1 MKENDD
7 LKDDIK
13 DDIKEALM
21 VFLSEYHSK
30 RDYFECH
37 EILEHKWKEKP
48 QGERDEFWT
57 ALLQI
62 AVSNYH
68 YRRGNIGGA
77 KKLMERA
84 KNKIIED
91 RGSYEML
98 GFDYENFKGQV
109 IKMLYSIENN
119 IPYESINLSL
129 TKKLEEDYLNYCKDK
144 SLLPFTKSDLKD
156 LKIVNRHLKENR

>member
-1 MKENDD
+1 MKEDV
-7 LKDDIK
+7 
-13 DDIKEALM
+13 KEALM
-21 VFLSEYHSK
+21 IFLSEFHSK

-37 EILEHKWKEKP
+37 EILEHKWKEKA
-48 QGERDEFWT
+48 QGERDEYWT

-68 YRRGNIGGA
+68 HRRGNFGGA

-91 RGSYEML
+91 KESYVML
-98 GFDYENFKGQV
+98 GFDYEPFKNQV
-109 IKMLYSIENN
+109 LKMLENIEKA

-129 TKKLEEDYLNYCKDK
+129 TKNLEDIYIEYCKHKDIE
-144 SLLPFTKSDLKD
+144 PFINSDLTNE
-156 LKIVNRHLKENR
+156 KIVNRHLKEHR